1 MKSFI
6 FFAVAMTTMMMTRPS
21 HAFATASPSIL
32 PSTLMFAIHMPTCPR
47 DSKHHYRLG
56 RSVSRARL
64 KALGSIDDD
73 DDDDELY
80 VASIAIID
88 DEDCVQD
95 EQQLINK
102 FSRLRSLGIDYGLS
116 RTGLAITTGGYHPRP
131 LVIVSGC
138 TTALPIGD
146 EEADASD
153 EDDEEDVIGSI
164 LDEVSADVDGYE
176 SYSVDVADG
185 SINDEDSEDT
195 TTATATATQT
205 TANNSQSNIIQYN
218 NTLLCNTIINYA
230 ISEQVTNLVLGLPL
244 HKNGS
249 ISEQSL
255 ITRQF
260 GYELLQTVRTRMG
273 YNANV
278 TLWDERYTSKEAA
291 SRIVGEAIARNR
303 RIPSASDLNGALDD
317 EAACI
322 ILEHY
327 YQALGQDAEV
337 LALNIDVERT
347 CLEMYQVH
355 LQEEERRR
363 REMSEERERGVN
375 ARRDMIERAKSLE
388 RENESGSE
396 GESGGRKKKKK
407 RKKK

>member
-1 MKSFI
+1 
-6 FFAVAMTTMMMTRPS
+6 MT
-21 HAFATASPSIL
+21 
-32 PSTLMFAIHMPTCPR
+32 
-47 DSKHHYRLG
+47 
-56 RSVSRARL
+56 
-64 KALGSIDDD
+64 
-73 DDDDELY
+73 
-80 VASIAIID
+80 
-88 DEDCVQD
+88 
-95 EQQLINK
+95 
-102 FSRLRSLGIDYGLS
+102 
-116 RTGLAITTGGYHPRP
+116 
-131 LVIVSGC
+131 
-138 TTALPIGD
+138 IGD

-388 RENESGSE
+388 RENGGGSE